1 MSYILEAL
9 KKAEQQRELGEVP
22 RIDSE
27 HGRPVAGRS
36 SRWGLIGV
44 LALLVNAGV
53 LLVLFWPSADA
64 PRITPA
70 RQADSGNDA
79 GPVVAHAQPQ
89 PARPVPAPAAQAAP
103 SVAPVM
109 PPAPAIRAPAPTV
122 TTPPA
127 TFSPPARLVPAPRS
141 APARVT
147 PPPVVSPPVVT
158 PPPPESYRPAP
169 VAAAPDVSGLPVWPQ
184 VPAAI
189 FQRLQDGLRLDVHV
203 YSERVADR
211 FVLINLQKY
220 REGERL
226 QEGPVLDAITPEGAV
241 LSVQGSRF
249 LLRAQ

>member
-1 MSYILEAL
+1 
-9 KKAEQQRELGEVP
+9 
-22 RIDSE
+22 
-27 HGRPVAGRS
+27 
-36 SRWGLIGV
+36 
-44 LALLVNAGV
+44 
-53 LLVLFWPSADA
+53 
-64 PRITPA
+64 
-70 RQADSGNDA
+70 
-79 GPVVAHAQPQ
+79 
-89 PARPVPAPAAQAAP
+89 
-103 SVAPVM
+103 M